1 MIASKQIA
9 ENYVETGRK
18 KAELPV
24 SHMLILGFFAG
35 MFIALAG
42 AGASVA
48 SAAMTNASA
57 SRIASA
63 LVFPAGL
70 ALVVCTGAELFT
82 GNCLMTISALQKRIS
97 VGGLFKNL
105 LFVYLGNLI
114 GAIFVAVLFVY
125 GHIPSLYGSALA
137 QVLLN
142 TAVSKVTLTLPEVL
156 CRAVLCNVLVCIAV
170 WAAMSSEQVSGK
182 ILALYPPVAIF
193 ILCGFEHCIAN
204 MFYIPAGL
212 MIMGEYGQDRASRA
226 GHRESAAGVRSDGVE
241 TYAGPHQEQQQDGQ
255 DFPGRQVRQTARLL
269 SVDRRIPAPCRMGKW
284 RAGGDQLGG

>member
-70 ALVVCTGAELFT
+70 ALVVFTGAELFT

-125 GHIPSLYGSALA
+125 GHIPSLYGGDLA

-156 CRAVLCNVLVCIAV
+156 CRAVLCNVLVCIC
-170 WAAMSSEQVSGK
+170 SLGGDE
-182 ILALYPPVAIF
+182 L
-193 ILCGFEHCIAN
+193 
-204 MFYIPAGL
+204 
-212 MIMGEYGQDRASRA
+212 RA
-226 GHRESAAGVRSDGVE
+226 GIWQNSGA
-241 TYAGPHQEQQQDGQ
+241 
-255 DFPGRQVRQTARLL
+255 L
-269 SVDRRIPAPCRMGKW
+269 S
-284 RAGGDQLGG
+284 AGGDFHSLRLRALHRQYVLHPAPPYRSASDHWRDP

>member
-1 MIASKQIA
+1 MVASKQIA
-9 ENYVETGRK
+9 ENYVEMGRK

-63 LVFPAGL
+63 L
-70 ALVVCTGAELFT
+70 
-82 GNCLMTISALQKRIS
+82 QKRIS

-125 GHIPSLYGSALA
+125 GHIPSLYGGDLA

-212 MIMGEYGQDRASRA
+212 MIMGEYGL
-226 GHRESAAGVRSDGVE
+226 AAEGLTIGN
-241 TYAGPHQEQQQDGQ
+241 
-255 DFPGRQVRQTARLL
+255 FILNNL
-269 SVDRRIPAPCRMGKW
+269 IPATIGNMI
-284 RAGGDQLGG
+284 GGMLVIGGGYWLVYLRGTKNREIK

>member
-35 MFIALAG
+35 MFIALPG

-114 GAIFVAVLFVY
+114 GAIFICLRAY
-125 GHIPSLYGSALA
+125 
-137 QVLLN
+137 
-142 TAVSKVTLTLPEVL
+142 SKPV
-156 CRAVLCNVLVCIAV
+156 RRRSGAG
-170 WAAMSSEQVSGK
+170 SSE
-182 ILALYPPVAIF
+182 Y
-193 ILCGFEHCIAN
+193 
-204 MFYIPAGL
+204 
-212 MIMGEYGQDRASRA
+212 SRFQ
-226 GHRESAAGVRSDGVE
+226 GDPDS
-241 TYAGPHQEQQQDGQ
+241 
-255 DFPGRQVRQTARLL
+255 
-269 SVDRRIPAPCRMGKW
+269 
-284 RAGGDQLGG
+284 AGGAVPCGSL

>member
-1 MIASKQIA
+1 MVASKQIA

-125 GHIPSLYGSALA
+125 GHIPSLYGGDLA

-156 CRAVLCNVLVCIAV
+156 FCIAV

-212 MIMGEYGQDRASRA
+212 MIMGEYGL
-226 GHRESAAGVRSDGVE
+226 AAEGLTIG
-241 TYAGPHQEQQQDGQ
+241 T
-255 DFPGRQVRQTARLL
+255 FILNNL
-269 SVDRRIPAPCRMGKW
+269 IPATIGNMI
-284 RAGGDQLGG
+284 GGMLVIGGGYWLVYLRGTKNREIK

>member
-97 VGGLFKNL
+97 V
-105 LFVYLGNLI
+105 YLGNLI

-125 GHIPSLYGSALA
+125 GHIPSLYGGDLA

-156 CRAVLCNVLVCIAV
+156 CRAILCNVLVCIAV

-212 MIMGEYGQDRASRA
+212 MIMGEYGL
-226 GHRESAAGVRSDGVE
+226 AAEGLTIG
-241 TYAGPHQEQQQDGQ
+241 T
-255 DFPGRQVRQTARLL
+255 FILNNL
-269 SVDRRIPAPCRMGKW
+269 IPATIGNMI
-284 RAGGDQLGG
+284 GGMLVIGGGYWLVYLRGTKNREIK

>member
-114 GAIFVAVLFVY
+114 VY
-125 GHIPSLYGSALA
+125 GHIPSLYGGDLA

-212 MIMGEYGQDRASRA
+212 MIMGDYGL
-226 GHRESAAGVRSDGVE
+226 AAEGLTIG
-241 TYAGPHQEQQQDGQ
+241 T
-255 DFPGRQVRQTARLL
+255 FILNNL
-269 SVDRRIPAPCRMGKW
+269 IPATIGNMI
-284 RAGGDQLGG
+284 GGMLVIGGGYWLVYLRGTKNREIK

>member
-125 GHIPSLYGSALA
+125 GHIPSLYGGDLA

-156 CRAVLCNVLVCIAV
+156 CRAILCN
-170 WAAMSSEQVSGK
+170 G
-182 ILALYPPVAIF
+182 LYWS
-193 ILCGFEHCIAN
+193 LGGDE
-204 MFYIPAGL
+204 L
-212 MIMGEYGQDRASRA
+212 RA
-226 GHRESAAGVRSDGVE
+226 GIWQNSGA
-241 TYAGPHQEQQQDGQ
+241 
-255 DFPGRQVRQTARLL
+255 L
-269 SVDRRIPAPCRMGKW
+269 S
-284 RAGGDQLGG
+284 AGGDFHSLRLRALHRQYVLHPGGADDHGRVRSGSGRADDRNLYSQ

>member
-1 MIASKQIA
+1 MVASKQIA
-9 ENYVETGRK
+9 ENYVEMGRK

-114 GAIFVAVLFVY
+114 GAIFVAILFVY
-125 GHIPSLYGSALA
+125 GHIPSLYGGDLA

-170 WAAMSSEQVSGK
+170 WAAMSS
-182 ILALYPPVAIF
+182 
-193 ILCGFEHCIAN
+193 GFEHCIAN

-212 MIMGEYGQDRASRA
+212 MIMGEYGL
-226 GHRESAAGVRSDGVE
+226 AAEGLTIGN
-241 TYAGPHQEQQQDGQ
+241 
-255 DFPGRQVRQTARLL
+255 FILNNL
-269 SVDRRIPAPCRMGKW
+269 IPATIGNMI
-284 RAGGDQLGG
+284 GGMLVIGGGYWLVYLRGTKNREIK

>member
-82 GNCLMTISALQKRIS
+82 GNCLMMISALQKRIS

-114 GAIFVAVLFVY
+114 GAIFVAILFVY
-125 GHIPSLYGSALA
+125 GHIPSLYGGDLA

-142 TAVSKVTLTLPEVL
+142 TAVSKVTLTLPEML

-212 MIMGEYGQDRASRA
+212 MIMGEYGL
-226 GHRESAAGVRSDGVE
+226 AAEGLTIGN
-241 TYAGPHQEQQQDGQ
+241 
-255 DFPGRQVRQTARLL
+255 FILNNL
-269 SVDRRIPAPCRMGKW
+269 IPATIGNMI
-284 RAGGDQLGG
+284 GGMLVIGGGYWLVYLRGTKNREIK

>member
-1 MIASKQIA
+1 
-9 ENYVETGRK
+9 
-18 KAELPV
+18 
-24 SHMLILGFFAG
+24 
-35 MFIALAG
+35 
-42 AGASVA
+42 
-48 SAAMTNASA
+48 MT
-57 SRIASA
+57 
-63 LVFPAGL
+63 L
-70 ALVVCTGAELFT
+70 
-82 GNCLMTISALQKRIS
+82 SALQKRIS

-125 GHIPSLYGSALA
+125 GHIPSLYGGDLA

-212 MIMGEYGQDRASRA
+212 MIMGEYGL
-226 GHRESAAGVRSDGVE
+226 AAEGLTIG
-241 TYAGPHQEQQQDGQ
+241 T
-255 DFPGRQVRQTARLL
+255 FILNNL
-269 SVDRRIPAPCRMGKW
+269 IPATIGNMI
-284 RAGGDQLGG
+284 GGMLVIGGGYWLVYLRGTKNREIK

>member
-125 GHIPSLYGSALA
+125 GHIPDLYSGDLA
-137 QVLLN
+137 QILLN
-142 TAVSKVTLTLPEVL
+142 TAVSKVSLEVL
-156 CRAVLCNVLVCIAV
+156 CRAILCNVLVCIAV

-204 MFYIPAGL
+204 MFYIPTGL
-212 MIMGEYGQDRASRA
+212 LIMREYGL
-226 GHRESAAGVRSDGVE
+226 
-241 TYAGPHQEQQQDGQ
+241 
-255 DFPGRQVRQTARLL
+255 TAEGLTMGSFL
-269 SVDRRIPAPCRMGKW
+269 FNNLIPATIGNMI
-284 RAGGDQLGG
+284 GGMLVIGGGYWLVYLRGTKNREIK

>member
-1 MIASKQIA
+1 MVASKQIA

-82 GNCLMTISALQKRIS
+82 GNCLMMISALQKRIS

-114 GAIFVAVLFVY
+114 GAIFVAILFVY
-125 GHIPSLYGSALA
+125 GHIPSLYGGDLA

-142 TAVSKVTLTLPEVL
+142 TAV
-156 CRAVLCNVLVCIAV
+156 AV

-212 MIMGEYGQDRASRA
+212 MIMGEYGL
-226 GHRESAAGVRSDGVE
+226 AAEGLTIG
-241 TYAGPHQEQQQDGQ
+241 T
-255 DFPGRQVRQTARLL
+255 FILNNL
-269 SVDRRIPAPCRMGKW
+269 IPATIGNMI
-284 RAGGDQLGG
+284 GGMLVIGGGYWLVYLRGTKNREIK

>member
-1 MIASKQIA
+1 MVASKQSA

-114 GAIFVAVLFVY
+114 LVIFVAVLSTRAY
-125 GHIPSLYGSALA
+125 
-137 QVLLN
+137 
-142 TAVSKVTLTLPEVL
+142 SKPV
-156 CRAVLCNVLVCIAV
+156 RRRSGAG
-170 WAAMSSEQVSGK
+170 SSE
-182 ILALYPPVAIF
+182 Y
-193 ILCGFEHCIAN
+193 
-204 MFYIPAGL
+204 
-212 MIMGEYGQDRASRA
+212 SRFQ
-226 GHRESAAGVRSDGVE
+226 GDPDS
-241 TYAGPHQEQQQDGQ
+241 
-255 DFPGRQVRQTARLL
+255 
-269 SVDRRIPAPCRMGKW
+269 
-284 RAGGDQLGG
+284 AGGAVPCDPL

>member
-1 MIASKQIA
+1 MNFGHRKADGRKIYDCI
-9 ENYVETGRK
+9 ETDCRKLCGDGQK

-24 SHMLILGFFAG
+24 SHMLIPAFSPECSSRWQARGLRLPG
-35 MFIALAG
+35 
-42 AGASVA
+42 ST
-48 SAAMTNASA
+48 TNASA

-125 GHIPSLYGSALA
+125 GHIPSLYGGDLA

-156 CRAVLCNVLVCIAV
+156 CRAVPL
-170 WAAMSSEQVSGK
+170 
-182 ILALYPPVAIF
+182 
-193 ILCGFEHCIAN
+193 
-204 MFYIPAGL
+204 
-212 MIMGEYGQDRASRA
+212 
-226 GHRESAAGVRSDGVE
+226 
-241 TYAGPHQEQQQDGQ
+241 
-255 DFPGRQVRQTARLL
+255 
-269 SVDRRIPAPCRMGKW
+269 
-284 RAGGDQLGG
+284 

>member
-24 SHMLILGFFAG
+24 SHMLILGFFSG

-57 SRIASA
+57 LRIASA

-82 GNCLMTISALQKRIS
+82 GNCLMMISALQKRIS

-114 GAIFVAVLFVY
+114 GAIFVAVSLPVNAILQAIGRADLPVKLLFVY
-125 GHIPSLYGSALA
+125 GHIPSLYGGDLA

-212 MIMGEYGQDRASRA
+212 MIMGEYGL
-226 GHRESAAGVRSDGVE
+226 AAEGLTIG
-241 TYAGPHQEQQQDGQ
+241 T
-255 DFPGRQVRQTARLL
+255 FILNNL
-269 SVDRRIPAPCRMGKW
+269 IPATIGNMI
-284 RAGGDQLGG
+284 GGMLVIGGGYWLVYLRGTKNREIK

>member
-105 LFVYLGNLI
+105 LFVS
-114 GAIFVAVLFVY
+114 IFVAVLFVY
-125 GHIPSLYGSALA
+125 GHIPSLYGGDLA

-156 CRAVLCNVLVCIAV
+156 CRAILCNVLVCIAV

-212 MIMGEYGQDRASRA
+212 MIMGEYGL
-226 GHRESAAGVRSDGVE
+226 AAEGLTIG
-241 TYAGPHQEQQQDGQ
+241 T
-255 DFPGRQVRQTARLL
+255 FILNNL
-269 SVDRRIPAPCRMGKW
+269 IPATIGNMI
-284 RAGGDQLGG
+284 GGMLVIGGGYWLVYLRGTKNREIK

>member
-9 ENYVETGRK
+9 ENYVEMGRK

-42 AGASVA
+42 AGASV
-48 SAAMTNASA
+48 
-57 SRIASA
+57 ASA

-125 GHIPSLYGSALA
+125 GHIPSLYGGDLA

-212 MIMGEYGQDRASRA
+212 MIMGEYGL
-226 GHRESAAGVRSDGVE
+226 AAEGLTIG
-241 TYAGPHQEQQQDGQ
+241 T
-255 DFPGRQVRQTARLL
+255 FILNNL
-269 SVDRRIPAPCRMGKW
+269 IPATIGNMI
-284 RAGGDQLGG
+284 GGMLVIGGGYWLVYLRGTKNREIK

>member
-1 MIASKQIA
+1 MVASKQIA
-9 ENYVETGRK
+9 ENYVEMGRK

-82 GNCLMTISALQKRIS
+82 GNCLMTLSALQKRIS

-125 GHIPSLYGSALA
+125 GHIPSLYGGDLA

-212 MIMGEYGQDRASRA
+212 LVKS
-226 GHRESAAGVRSDGVE
+226 SALIV
-241 TYAGPHQEQQQDGQ
+241 
-255 DFPGRQVRQTARLL
+255 
-269 SVDRRIPAPCRMGKW
+269 
-284 RAGGDQLGG
+284 DQLGALTWRNFFLNNLLPVTLGNIMGGAAVGALLWFCFLREKAR

>member
-24 SHMLILGFFAG
+24 SHMLILGCFAG

-42 AGASVA
+42 AGASV
-48 SAAMTNASA
+48 
-57 SRIASA
+57 ASA

-125 GHIPSLYGSALA
+125 GHIPSLYGGDLA

-156 CRAVLCNVLVCIAV
+156 CRAILCNVLVCIAV

-212 MIMGEYGQDRASRA
+212 MIMGEYGL
-226 GHRESAAGVRSDGVE
+226 AAEGLTIG
-241 TYAGPHQEQQQDGQ
+241 T
-255 DFPGRQVRQTARLL
+255 FIFNNL
-269 SVDRRIPAPCRMGKW
+269 IPATIGNMI
-284 RAGGDQLGG
+284 GGMLVIGGGYWLVYLRGTKNREIK